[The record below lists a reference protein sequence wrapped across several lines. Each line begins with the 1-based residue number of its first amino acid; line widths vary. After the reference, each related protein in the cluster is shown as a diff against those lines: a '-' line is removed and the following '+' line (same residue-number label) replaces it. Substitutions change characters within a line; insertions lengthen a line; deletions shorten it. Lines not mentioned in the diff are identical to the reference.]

1 MEENMKKFGM
11 FVLGTFLGAVTGAL
25 LATLFAP
32 TSGNQLRDQI
42 QDRYLTIRS
51 EVSQA
56 AADKTKELRD
66 ELARLQ
72 KREIP
77 TE

>member
-1 MEENMKKFGM
+1 MRKFGM
-11 FVLGTFLGAVTGAL
+11 FMLGAIIGAITGAA

-32 TSGNQLRDQI
+32 TSGNALREQI
-42 QDRYLTIRS
+42 QDRYLTVRS

-56 AADKTKELRD
+56 AADKTRELRD
-66 ELARLQ
+66 ELAKLQ

>member
-1 MEENMKKFGM
+1 MKKCGM
-11 FVLGTFLGAVTGAL
+11 FMLGALLGAVTGAL

-32 TSGNQLRDQI
+32 TSGSQLRDQI

-56 AADKTKELRD
+56 AADRTKELRD

>member
-1 MEENMKKFGM
+1 MKKFSA
-11 FVLGTFLGAVTGAL
+11 FVSGVIMGAITGAI

-32 TSGNQLRDQI
+32 TSGSLLREKI
-42 QDRYLTIRS
+42 QERYDALRTD
-51 EVSQA
+51 VNNA
-56 AADKTKELRD
+56 AAERTKELRE

>member
-1 MEENMKKFGM
+1 MKKFGM
-11 FVLGTFLGAVTGAL
+11 FVLGVFLGAITGAVL
-25 LATLFAP
+25 GTLFAP
-32 TSGNQLRDQI
+32 SSGNALREQL
-42 QDRYLTIRS
+42 QDRYMTIRS

-66 ELARLQ
+66 ELAKLQ